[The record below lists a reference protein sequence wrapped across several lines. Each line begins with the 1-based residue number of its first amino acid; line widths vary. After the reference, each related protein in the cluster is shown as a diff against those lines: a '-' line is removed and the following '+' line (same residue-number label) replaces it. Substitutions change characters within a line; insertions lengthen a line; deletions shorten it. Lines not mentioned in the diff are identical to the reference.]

1 MGSRG
6 CCGRA
11 HWFDQKIET
20 TAHPWS
26 CEGWRIGLGIGEPT
40 QAQVGKSLG
49 EFEASSTRQF
59 ELLAVAGSGKAEA
72 GCAIPKHAEC
82 VVNSQLMQA
91 PERIDAVQWQGQTQQ
106 PVVVLSVKPAPLG
119 GGNQVAETQISR
131 HLLRRWAEVLLKCMG
146 PPPG

>member
-1 MGSRG
+1 MGVVIALAGLIKELKR
-6 CCGRA
+6 
-11 HWFDQKIET
+11 QQ
-20 TAHPWS
+20 HPWS
-26 CEGWRIGLGIGEPT
+26 GEGWRVGLGIGEPT
-40 QAQVGKSLG
+40 QTQVGEPLG
-49 EFEASSTRQF
+49 EFKASCTSQF
-59 ELLAVAGSGKAEA
+59 ELLAESGSGKAEA
-72 GCAIPKHAEC
+72 GCAVPKHTEC
-82 VVNSQLMQA
+82 VVNSQLRQA